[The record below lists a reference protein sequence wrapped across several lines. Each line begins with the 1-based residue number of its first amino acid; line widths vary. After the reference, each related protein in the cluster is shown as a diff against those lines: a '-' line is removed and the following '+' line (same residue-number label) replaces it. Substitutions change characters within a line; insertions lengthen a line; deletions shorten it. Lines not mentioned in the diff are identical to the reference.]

1 MQNPVFLRT
10 LLYDGTAC
18 EQKTGN
24 AKTRRNSMFLRVFI
38 DIIYQVLRTRN
49 DVVIVP
55 YNSSLIELRRG
66 YALFRQPQ
74 DCRE

>member
-24 AKTRRNSMFLRVFI
+24 AKTRRNIEFLRVFI
-38 DIIYQVLRTRN
+38 DIVYQVLRTRS
-49 DVVIVP
+49 VGVAAP
-55 YNSSLIELRRG
+55 YYFS
-66 YALFRQPQ
+66 
-74 DCRE
+74 